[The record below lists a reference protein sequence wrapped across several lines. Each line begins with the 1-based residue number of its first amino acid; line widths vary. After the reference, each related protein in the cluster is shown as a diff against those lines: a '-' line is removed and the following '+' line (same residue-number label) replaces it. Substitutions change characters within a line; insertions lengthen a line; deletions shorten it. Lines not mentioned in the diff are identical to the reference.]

1 MPRKKAPTLTE
12 LELRIMQ
19 IVWQHGE
26 VSVQGVQEALEKQGK
41 PLALPSIRTMLSILQ
56 DKGYV
61 ARRRDGR
68 AHLYNAKVAR
78 GDAQKTILRDI
89 VKRAF
94 RGSAAGLVAAL
105 VEADLVGDDE
115 LDDIRRL
122 IEEREGGAKQ

>member
-1 MPRKKAPTLTE
+1 MPRKKTRTLTE

-26 VSVQGVQEALEKQGK
+26 VSVQGVQEVLRKQGK

-68 AHLYNAKVAR
+68 AHLYTAKIAR
-78 GDAQKTILRDI
+78 GDAQKRILRDI

-105 VEADLVGDDE
+105 VEAELVGDDE
-115 LDDIRRL
+115 LEDIRRL
-122 IEEREGGAKQ
+122 IEEREGGVK

>member
-1 MPRKKAPTLTE
+1 MPRKKTRTLTE

-19 IVWQHGE
+19 VVWQHGE
-26 VSVQGVQEALEKQGK
+26 VSVQGVQETLKKQGK

-68 AHLYNAKVAR
+68 AHLYTAKIAR
-78 GDAQKTILRDI
+78 GDAQKRILRDI

-115 LDDIRRL
+115 LEDIRRL
-122 IEEREGGAKQ
+122 IEEREGVAK

>member
-1 MPRKKAPTLTE
+1 MPRKKARTLTE

-19 IVWQHGE
+19 VVWQHGE
-26 VSVQGVQEALEKQGK
+26 ISVQGVQEALKKQGK

-68 AHLYNAKVAR
+68 AHLYTAKIAR
-78 GDAQKTILRDI
+78 GDAQKRILRDI

-115 LDDIRRL
+115 LEDIRRL
-122 IEEREGGAKQ
+122 IEEREGGTK